1 MTIDALRR
9 ARVRFGLATF
19 ALICGLVS
27 GFAFGLAGSAHAA
40 TKATGDAAA
49 ETVTIYYLGKA
60 YKEPPPLSLLEKPLT
75 DKGIA
80 GARLG
85 IRDNNTTGNF
95 LDQAFVIEEAIVPEK
110 GDVVAKAKEILK
122 GGDALIVA
130 DLEPDDLL
138 AVADL
143 PEAAGSVILNIR
155 SDRDELREQDCRRNV
170 FHISPSYAMRA
181 DALAQYLV
189 WKRWNRWFLV
199 QGKTDDDARYATAV
213 KRAAKRF
220 GGKIVEERR
229 FDFDAGYRRTDSGHQ
244 QIQTKMPE
252 LTQGAAAHDVVWAA
266 DVGDAFGTYL
276 LFRTYDADPVVGTQ
290 GLQAAA
296 WHRAYEQ
303 YAGTQLQNAFE
314 EAAGRIMTERDYGA
328 WLAVRVFG
336 EAATRTQKT
345 DIQSLRAH
353 ILSDDFKVAGFKGQQ
368 LTFRPWNHQLRQP
381 LLIIGPQALVSMSP
395 QEGFLHPK
403 YLTDTL
409 GFDEPESKCRFDGK
423 AS

>member
-1 MTIDALRR
+1 MTIDVFR
-9 ARVRFGLATF
+9 RVRVRLGLAAIVT
-19 ALICGLVS
+19 ICGYT
-27 GFAFGLAGSAHAA
+27 GSAHAVA
-40 TKATGDAAA
+40 KADAPP

-75 DKGIA
+75 DEGIA

-85 IRDNNTTGNF
+85 IRDNNSTGKF
-95 LDQAFVIEEAIVPEK
+95 LDQAFVIEEEVVPEN
-110 GDVVAKAKEILK
+110 GDLVAKAKEILK

-130 DLEPDDLL
+130 DLKPDDLL

-155 SDRDELREQDCRRNV
+155 SDRDELREQDCRGNV

-189 WKRWNRWFLV
+189 WKRWSRWFLV
-199 QGKTDDDARYATAV
+199 KGKTNDDARYAEAV

-220 GGKIVEERR
+220 GGKIVEERS

-290 GLQAAA
+290 GLKASS

-314 EAAGRIMTERDYGA
+314 EAAQRIMTERDYEA

-336 EAATRTQKT
+336 EAATRTHKT
-345 DIQSLRAH
+345 DIPSLRTH

-409 GFDEPESKCRFDGK
+409 GFDEPESKCRFGGK

>member
-1 MTIDALRR
+1 MTMDAFRR
-9 ARVRFGLATF
+9 ARIWLGLAAF
-19 ALICGLVS
+19 VLNWGLLSAIVS
-27 GFAFGLAGSAHAA
+27 GVAGSAHAV
-40 TKATGDAAA
+40 KATGDAAP
-49 ETVTIYYLGKA
+49 EIVTIYYLGKS
-60 YKEPPPLSLLEKPLT
+60 YKEPPPLSLLEKPLS

-189 WKRWNRWFLV
+189 WKRWSRWFLV
-199 QGKTDDDARYATAV
+199 QGKTDEDARYAAAV

-220 GGKIVEERR
+220 GGKVVEERR

-252 LTQGAAAHDVVWAA
+252 LTQGAATHDVVWAA

-314 EAAGRIMTERDYGA
+314 EAAHRIMTERDYEA

-336 EAATRTQKT
+336 EAATRTRET
-345 DIQSLRAH
+345 DIPTLRAH

-409 GFDEPESKCRFDGK
+409 GFDEPESQCRFGGK